1 MLKPTLSEITPSQV
15 SNDGYGLPV
24 ANVQSIIQ
32 KHLILH
38 QESETVALK
47 DALDRILATDIIS
60 PIHVPAHDNAAMD
73 GYALRSADLATHT
86 NTMYRVVGLAVA
98 GNKFTG
104 TVQTNECIRIMTGA
118 QMPDAC
124 DTVIPQELI
133 TLHKHDN
140 EETISFSSEL
150 ITAGANRR
158 LKGEDLTQGKPA
170 LIAGKLLSPADLGLI
185 ASLGIAEVSVKRK
198 LRVAYFSTGNELRS
212 LGESLPEGCV
222 YDSNRYTLH
231 GMLKKMGV
239 TPIDMGVVKD
249 DTDSLE
255 IALREACAQADVIIT
270 SGGVSGGDADY
281 TRALMDKL
289 GDVLFWKIAMR
300 PGRPM
305 AFGKISSGEH
315 SAYLFG
321 LPGNPVAVMV
331 TFYFFVRHALY
342 QLSGRSKIE
351 EQTMKVISAHA
362 IRKKPGRTEY
372 QRGIVFTD
380 DQGRQQVRVTGAQG
394 SGILSSM
401 SEANCMVILRH
412 DQGDIAAGANVEIL
426 PFEGLL

>member
-1 MLKPTLSEITPSQV
+1 MLNPPLPEITETQV
-15 SNDGYGLPV
+15 NHDGYGLPV
-24 ANVQSIIQ
+24 ATVQSIIQ
-32 KHLILH
+32 QHLTPL
-38 QESETVALK
+38 QETETVALK
-47 DALDRILATDIIS
+47 DALDRILASDIIS

-73 GYALRSADLATHT
+73 GYALRSADLALQEQVKIH
-86 NTMYRVVGLAVA
+86 VVGKAVA

-104 TVQTNECIRIMTGA
+104 IVQRNECIRIMTGA
-118 QMPDAC
+118 QMPDEC

-133 TLHKHDN
+133 TLHKHDDK
-140 EETISFSSEL
+140 ETISFSSKL

-158 LKGEDLTQGKPA
+158 LKGEDLTKDKPA
-170 LIAGKLLSPADLGLI
+170 LAAGKLLSPADLGLI

-198 LRVAYFSTGNELRS
+198 LRVAFFSTGDELRS
-212 LGESLPEGCV
+212 LGETLPEGCV

-249 DTDSLE
+249 DPITLE
-255 IALREACAQADVIIT
+255 ATLREACSQADVIIT

-289 GDVLFWKIAMR
+289 GEVLFWKIALR

-305 AFGKISSGEH
+305 AFGQITSNEH
-315 SAYLFG
+315 TASLFG

-331 TFYFFVRHALY
+331 AFYFFVRPALY
-342 QLSGRSKIE
+342 QLSGRSKTE
-351 EQTMKVISAHA
+351 AHLMKVTTAHA

-372 QRGIVFTD
+372 QRGILFND
-380 DQGRQQVRVTGAQG
+380 EQGKQHVRITGSQG

-401 SEANCMVILRH
+401 SEANCMVILQH
-412 DQGDIAAGANVEIL
+412 EQGDIAAGASVEIL